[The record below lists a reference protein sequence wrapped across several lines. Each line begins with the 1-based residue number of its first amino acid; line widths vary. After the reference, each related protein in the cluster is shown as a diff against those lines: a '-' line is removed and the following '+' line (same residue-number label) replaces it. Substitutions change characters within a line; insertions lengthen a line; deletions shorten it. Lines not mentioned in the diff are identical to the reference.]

1 MHRAAIH
8 GIGIFSSVVVF
19 GLLFEIATSQKE
31 SSAAE
36 CVRTEADGPCLYTHN
51 LQHLTHRHKYEGHN
65 VNVVE
70 HLALLHAAQPDA
82 ELMPK
87 ATAVDKQTIE
97 EYVNDH
103 IWARTASNKRFRK
116 FLAGSPLF
124 ASTTAGARPRL
135 VEWYYTQ
142 TDSLL
147 EQPSAFLTED
157 SETLQWLPKDEEWA
171 EVHRNYS
178 MQMANSQEIDLL
190 LFGDSI
196 FESTLGTSIG
206 HQVRRAEGIPAVWQN
221 YRKDSNKKVMAIT
234 GDTTVDL
241 MWRLLNGAMP
251 VTCNVKQVVLQIGSN
266 NLLRQWFQVAEDP
279 RLRPGAVAASIITV
293 CNLIHATWPDTH
305 ILLAGVLVGGLRG
318 DWGEGR
324 SHKLP
329 NRYSKAAAVINARLM
344 DWVWARSDHNIS
356 FVDCSGLYIIPD
368 DEVPGGLTINKS
380 IMNDTLH
387 PDGYGFSM
395 MLDECF
401 EPALRRNIDSAMFPN
416 VIWKD

>member
-1 MHRAAIH
+1 MAGKYAVEQPKQAFLQEVSAILDHVCSHAINARALATFQALDAGRQLIKGDVTIQACIVQWVQYVVPLCRKSSMHRAAIH
-8 GIGIFSSVVVF
+8 GIGILSSVVVF

-31 SSAAE
+31 SSAVG

-51 LQHLTHRHKYEGHN
+51 LQHLTHRHTYEGHN

-82 ELMPK
+82 ELVPK
-87 ATAVDKQTIE
+87 ATAVDKQTVE
-97 EYVNDH
+97 EYINDH

-124 ASTTAGARPRL
+124 ASTTAGARPGL

-178 MQMANSQEIDLL
+178 MQMANSQEIDIL

-221 YRKDSNKKVMAIT
+221 YRKDSNKRVMAIT

-251 VTCNVKQVVLQIGSN
+251 VTSNVKQVVLQIGSN
-266 NLLRQWFQVAEDP
+266 NLLRQWFQV
-279 RLRPGAVAASIITV
+279 G
-293 CNLIHATWPDTH
+293 C
-305 ILLAGVLVGGLRG
+305 
-318 DWGEGR
+318 
-324 SHKLP
+324 
-329 NRYSKAAAVINARLM
+329 
-344 DWVWARSDHNIS
+344 
-356 FVDCSGLYIIPD
+356 
-368 DEVPGGLTINKS
+368 
-380 IMNDTLH
+380 
-387 PDGYGFSM
+387 
-395 MLDECF
+395 
-401 EPALRRNIDSAMFPN
+401 
-416 VIWKD
+416 